1 MSVRHKVPVRKTTKS
16 HVNGTPSASAT
27 VYSIGKVVFIVSEP
41 SVEHLQT
48 LILTKLKEKV
58 TIGILLRKTKGAQ
71 DSRVTL
77 QLDHEYDNQHGS

>member
-1 MSVRHKVPVRKTTKS
+1 M
-16 HVNGTPSASAT
+16 
-27 VYSIGKVVFIVSEP
+27 SEP
-41 SVEHLQT
+41 SVERLQT

-58 TIGILLRKTKGAQ
+58 TIGILLKKTKGAQ